1 MAVISPAIDLRPTL
15 GPARDQGPRPTCLA
29 FAVSDGHAALRGPWT
44 PLSCEFIFFHAQ
56 RRAGRTPTQGASLP
70 AICTALLQDGQ
81 PVEAGW
87 PYLPANP
94 VSTAWSPPAN
104 IGVVH
109 RRAST
114 YGTATVSNIIIEI
127 ALGRPVIVITKL
139 SPAFYRPT
147 VDGVVSLSPGEVP
160 DTKLRHA
167 VLAVGHGTVDG
178 HRAVLVRNSW
188 GLDWGVGGHAWLT
201 ETFLAP
207 SILGAAKLS

>member
-1 MAVISPAIDLRPTL
+1 M
-15 GPARDQGPRPTCLA
+15 
-29 FAVSDGHAALRGPWT
+29 
-44 PLSCEFIFFHAQ
+44 
-56 RRAGRTPTQGASLP
+56 
-70 AICTALLQDGQ
+70 
-81 PVEAGW
+81 
-87 PYLPANP
+87 
-94 VSTAWSPPAN
+94 
-104 IGVVH
+104 
-109 RRAST
+109 
-114 YGTATVSNIIIEI
+114 SNIIIEI